1 MSLSAIV
8 LAAVFAA
15 YIFLG
20 RSLTRM
26 VNYQQQENQS
36 RRALRHFTQDVGAAS
51 ALTTASSTVL
61 GLTKPTASGTTSVT
75 YTYTPATSGGTFTR
89 AENAATLTL
98 LSNLSS
104 LTLTYFNEA
113 GSTVSSGTQ
122 SIKSVELAF
131 TSNVGDANNN
141 TRSSYSSVSPR
152 VLLRNKQLLQ

>member
-36 RRALRHFTQDVGAAS
+36 RRALRHFTQDIGAAK
-51 ALTTASSTVL
+51 ALTTATATEI

-75 YTYTPATSGGTFTR
+75 YVFTPASSGGTFTR
-89 AENAATLTL
+89 AENTSTLTL
-98 LSNLSS
+98 LSNLTS
-104 LTLTYFNEA
+104 LTLTYYNEA

-131 TSNVGDANNN
+131 TSAVGDANNN
-141 TRSSYSSVSPR
+141 TRSTYSSVSPR
-152 VLLRNKQLLQ
+152 VLLRNKELLQ